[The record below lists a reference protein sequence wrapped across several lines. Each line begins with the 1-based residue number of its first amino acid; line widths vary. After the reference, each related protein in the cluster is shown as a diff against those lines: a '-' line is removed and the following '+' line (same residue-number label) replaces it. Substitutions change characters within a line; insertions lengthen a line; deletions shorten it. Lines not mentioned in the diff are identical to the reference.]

1 MLYKLGVGAF
11 KHRWRVVIA
20 WLAIAIVAGVA
31 MSIWQK
37 PVTES
42 FNIPG
47 TESAEALERLEE
59 VMPAASGSSGR
70 VVFAAPEGRAIAEYQ
85 GVIDGALA
93 EVTKVD
99 DVSAIYSPFM
109 TGAISSDGRIALAQ
123 IQMSVSVDEVEPS
136 AVEDVTAALASAREA
151 GLQAEVGGDIIA
163 RAPDSILGIG
173 EIGGVVVAAIVLL
186 ITFGTFVAAGMPLL
200 VAITAIGISSAVL
213 YALTPVIDINET
225 TPVLA
230 IMLGLA
236 VGIDYALFIIMRARK
251 YLTEG
256 MAPRAAAGRAIATA
270 GNAVIFAALTVVI
283 ALSALAIVGV
293 PFIASMGLAAAATVA
308 LAACVAVTLVPA
320 LLGFAGQFA
329 LSRAQRKAVDAGEK
343 PPTKTLGRSWAR
355 AVTRWP
361 LVPILV
367 ITLGLGALALPFR
380 DLALGFPSQGN
391 EPTTSTERKAYDLTS
406 EGFGPGFN
414 GPLIV
419 MVDLPE
425 ASSQQALQMQ
435 IGQIAGNLTRTDG
448 VASVQPA
455 GISKDGRVAIFQVVS
470 SAAPFDDKTK
480 DLIRNIREHKHDIAG
495 QGADLAIT
503 GTTALSIDID
513 DKLANVLPQ
522 YLAIVVGLSLILLLI
537 VFHSVIVPI
546 KAALGFILT
555 IGATFGVVTGFY
567 QYEWFGLFDAMPM
580 MSFLPI
586 LLTGI
591 LFGLAM
597 DYEFFLLSS
606 MHEAYEHDGDN
617 ARDAV
622 VNGFSQGARVVSAA
636 AIIMI
641 SVFAGFIFNHN
652 DIIQMM
658 GFALAVGIFIDAFI
672 VRMTLVPAV
681 MALFGRTA
689 WWIPKWLD
697 RFLPTVAIESDD
709 INERG
714 AVTKPTAKK

>member
-11 KHRWRVVIA
+11 KHRWWVVGA
-20 WLAIAIVAGVA
+20 WVAIAIMAGVA

-42 FNIPG
+42 FSIPG

-59 VMPAASGSSGR
+59 VLPAASGSSGR
-70 VVFAAPEGRAIAEYQ
+70 IVFAAPEGDTIAAYQ
-85 GVIDGALA
+85 EVIDEALA
-93 EVTKVD
+93 KVGKVD
-99 DVSAIYSPFM
+99 DVAAIYSPFM
-109 TGAISSDGRIALAQ
+109 TGAVSPDGRIALAQ
-123 IQMSVSVDEVEPS
+123 VQLGVSADEIEPS
-136 AVEDVTAALASAREA
+136 AAEDVAAALAGAREA

-163 RAPDSILGIG
+163 RAPEGILGIG
-173 EIGGVVVAAIVLL
+173 EIGGVVVAAIVLI

-200 VAITAIGISSAVL
+200 IAIAAIGISSATL
-213 YALTPVIDINET
+213 YALTPIIDINET

-256 MAPRAAAGRAIATA
+256 MTPRASAGRAIATA

-320 LLGFAGQFA
+320 LLGFAGHFA
-329 LSRAQRKAVDAGEK
+329 LSRGQRKAVDAGEK
-343 PPTKTLGRSWAR
+343 PRTQTLGRWWAR
-355 AVTRWP
+355 TVTRWP

-367 ITLGLGALALPFR
+367 VVLGLGALALPFR

-419 MVDLPE
+419 MADLP
-425 ASSQQALQMQ
+425 ASSSEQALQMQ
-435 IGQIAGNLTRTDG
+435 IGQIAGNLMRTEG
-448 VASVQPA
+448 VASAQPA
-455 GISKDGRVAIFQVVS
+455 GISEDGRVAIFQVVS
-470 SAAPFDDKTK
+470 SAAPLDDKTK
-480 DLIRNIREHKHDIAG
+480 DLIRHIREHEHDIAG
-495 QGADLAIT
+495 QNVDLAIT
-503 GTTALSIDID
+503 GSTALSIDID
-513 DKLANVLPQ
+513 DKLANVLPR

-555 IGATFGVVTGFY
+555 IGATFGIVTGFY
-567 QYEWFGLFDAMPM
+567 QYEWFGLFDASPM

-658 GFALAVGIFIDAFI
+658 GFALAIGIFIDAFI

-681 MALFGRTA
+681 MALFGRAA
-689 WWIPKWLD
+689 WWTPKWLD
-697 RFLPTVAIESDD
+697 KFLPKVAIDADD
-709 INERG
+709 
-714 AVTKPTAKK
+714 APVAKSTAKK